1 MNYKKVKLG
10 DISTVSSSKRI
21 FARQYVT
28 SGVPFYRQKEILDKK
43 DKKEITEPLY
53 ISQDTYNDIK
63 KRFGVPQ
70 KGDLLI
76 TAVGVT
82 LGIPYIVEDELFYF
96 KDGNLIWLKD
106 FDKDINSRYLYYWI
120 TSDNGQKLMWSRTI
134 GSAQPALTIDIV
146 KQIEISLPNY
156 EKQCKIVN
164 ILSVYDNLLE
174 NNGKQIKLLEEA
186 AQRLYKEWFVD
197 LRFPGYEAVEV
208 IDGIPSGW
216 TLQSLSDVFDYIRG
230 KSYTSQEIVDKNGV
244 IMVNLKNIKAFGGYK
259 RNAEKNFIGKF
270 KDEQRLCAGDIVM
283 GVTDMTQ
290 ERRLVG
296 HVAIVPDLGE
306 VMTFSMDLI
315 KLIPKMVTKGFLY
328 ATMRFGG
335 YSKRISPLAN
345 GVNVLHLKPDAMM
358 SMKMLVP
365 PCDIVEQ
372 YEAIFKIYHDKIE
385 ILQKQCDIIV
395 EARNRL
401 LPKLMSGEI
410 EV

>member
-1 MNYKKVKLG
+1 MIFEKIKLG
-10 DISTVSSSKRI
+10 DVSKVSSSKRI
-21 FARQYVT
+21 FAKQYVEK
-28 SGVPFYRQKEILDKK
+28 GIPFYRQKEIIDKK
-43 DKKEITEPLY
+43 NKVEITEPLF
-53 ISQDTYNDIK
+53 ISTETYNDIK
-63 KRFGVPQ
+63 SKFGVPQ

-82 LGIPYIVEDELFYF
+82 LGIPYVVDDEVFYF
-96 KDGNLIWLKD
+96 KDGNLIWLRD
-106 FDKDINSRYLYYWI
+106 FDEDINSKYLYYWI
-120 TSDNGQKLMWSRTI
+120 TSDVGQKSMWSRTI
-134 GSAQPALTIDIV
+134 GSAQPALTIDTIKQFEV
-146 KQIEISLPNY
+146 PIPTYEVQNKVVDILTAYDSLIENNQKQII
-156 EKQCKIVN
+156 
-164 ILSVYDNLLE
+164 
-174 NNGKQIKLLEEA
+174 LLEEA